1 MKLGKNLAVV
11 ITAVIV
17 MLGLA
22 KLGSAQ
28 EVNKIGFVD
37 LGKVFD
43 EYQKT
48 KDADQTLESETGT
61 KQAEREKMV
70 KEIRKVKDELE
81 LMSKEAREKKQE
93 EMDEKIKN
101 LQDFDREV
109 NTELKRKRDA
119 MVREILKEID
129 ATIQEYG
136 QKEKYDVIF
145 DNRVLLY
152 GNNLMNI
159 TDQILKIVDERY
171 KRNH

>member
-1 MKLGKNLAVV
+1 MKLGKNLAV
-11 ITAVIV
+11 ITAVI
-17 MLGLA
+17 MILGLA
-22 KLGSAQ
+22 KLGSA
-28 EVNKIGFVD
+28 EGINKIGFVD
-37 LGKVFD
+37 LGRVFD

-48 KDADQTLESETGT
+48 KDADQTLEGETAA

-81 LMSKEAREKKQE
+81 LMSKEAKEKKQE
-93 EMDEKIKN
+93 EMDEKIKS

-109 NTELKRKRDA
+109 NTELKRKRDT
-119 MVREILKEID
+119 MVREILREID

-152 GNNLMNI
+152 SSDLMNV

-171 KRNH
+171 KRNQ